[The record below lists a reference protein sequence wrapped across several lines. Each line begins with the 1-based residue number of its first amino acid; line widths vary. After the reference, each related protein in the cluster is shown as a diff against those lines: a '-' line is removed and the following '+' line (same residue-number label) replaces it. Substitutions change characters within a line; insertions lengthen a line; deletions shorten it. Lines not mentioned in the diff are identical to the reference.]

1 MLIYFHTPFCV
12 KKCKYC
18 DFSSFENKDEFI
30 MSYFEA
36 ASREIEEKAKR
47 YGDESVESVYFGGGT
62 PTAVRSEYAV
72 KTLELIKRLFRVKN
86 DAEITIEANP
96 GTFDGEKLVAY
107 KNAGFNRISIGV
119 QSFWD
124 DELTALGRIHDGEK
138 AKESVK
144 IAKSVF
150 DNVSLDLMLG
160 LEGQTEERV
169 KKSLDEAIKLNVD
182 HISAYM
188 LIVEDGTKL
197 KELVESGN
205 YKPLSDDDCAK
216 TYDFA
221 AKYLE
226 ENGYDRYEVS
236 NFAKNG
242 ARSTHNEGYWRM
254 KNYVGIG
261 LSAHSLVNDRRFFNT
276 SDMEEYI
283 KSPTKEQI
291 EETLSEKDF
300 EEEYIMLA
308 LRTTDGI
315 DLNDYKLRFQK
326 DFKKEKG
333 QQLQKLERF
342 LDITEDSVSI
352 SKNHVSVGTAIT
364 AELLD

>member
-1 MLIYFHTPFCV
+1 
-12 KKCKYC
+12 
-18 DFSSFENKDEFI
+18 

-36 ASREIEEKAKR
+36 AWKEIEEKAKR
-47 YGDESVESVYFGGGT
+47 YGDESAESVYFGGGT
-62 PTAVRSEYAV
+62 PTAVGVEYIV
-72 KTLELIKRLFRVKN
+72 KTLELIKKLFKVKN
-86 DAEITIEANP
+86 GAEITIEANP
-96 GTFDGEKLVAY
+96 RTFDREKLVAY
-107 KNAGFNRISIGV
+107 KNAGFNRISVGV

-124 DELTALGRIHDGEK
+124 DELAALGRIHN
-138 AKESVK
+138 AKTARDSVK
-144 IAKSVF
+144 TSKSVF
-150 DNVSLDLMLG
+150 DNVSVDLMLG

-197 KELVESGN
+197 KELVESGKYN
-205 YKPLSDDDCAK
+205 PLSDDDCAK
-216 TYDFA
+216 IYDFA

-261 LSAHSLVNDRRFFNT
+261 LSGHSLVNDRRFFNT
-276 SDMEEYI
+276 SDMGEYI
-283 KSPTKEQI
+283 KSPTQEQI
-291 EETLSEKDF
+291 EETLSAKDF

-315 DLNDYKLRFQK
+315 DLNDYKLRFKK

-342 LDITEDSVSI
+342 LDITENSVSI
-352 SKNHVSVGTAIT
+352 NKNYVSVGTAIT

>member
-30 MSYFEA
+30 ISYFEA
-36 ASREIEEKAKR
+36 ALREIEEKAKR

-62 PTAVRSEYAV
+62 PTAVSEEYTV
-72 KTLELIKRLFRVKN
+72 RTLEVIKRLFRVKN

-96 GTFDGEKLVAY
+96 KTFDREKLIAY

-119 QSFWD
+119 QSFWN
-124 DELTALGRIHDGEK
+124 DELTALGRIHD
-138 AKESVK
+138 AKTARESVRS
-144 IAKSVF
+144 AKSVF

-169 KKSLDEAIKLNVD
+169 KKSLDEAISLNVD
-182 HISAYM
+182 HVSAYM
-188 LIVEDGTKL
+188 LIVEEGTKL
-197 KELVESGN
+197 KTLVESGK
-205 YKPLSDDDCAK
+205 YKPLSDDDCARV
-216 TYDFA
+216 YDFA
-221 AKYLE
+221 ANYLE
-226 ENGYDRYEVS
+226 KNGYDRYEVS

-242 ARSTHNEGYWRM
+242 ARSAHNEGYWRM

-276 SDMEEYI
+276 SDIKEYI
-283 KSPTKEQI
+283 SAPTKELT
-291 EETLSEKDF
+291 EEKLSAKDF

-315 DLNDYKLRFQK
+315 DLNDYKARFNK
-326 DFKKEKG
+326 DFKKEKNT
-333 QQLQKLERF
+333 QLQKLERF
-342 LDITEDSVSI
+342 LDITESSVSI
-352 SKNHVSVGTAIT
+352 NKNHVSVGTAIT